1 MDNENTP
8 QSHRILYPGLNGI
21 RTYADLLMTRSRPLP
36 VPDAEVISTNGRDTL
51 TDTVSQQSQIT
62 GSDIVP
68 QQSQM
73 RGPETAP
80 QESQMRG
87 SETVPQE
94 SQLRGSDTVLQ
105 ESQKWY
111 GLIPVR
117 YLRYL
122 HGIVKLCNAK
132 PDLFGLLPTLRTSAF
147 MAVDVDFVTLTSQIS
162 YWHPAH
168 LCEQLTE
175 LVICRLY
182 LTYGRCSLISLHA
195 NCNTRQ

>member
-21 RTYADLLMTRSRPLP
+21 RTYADLLMMRSRPLP

-87 SETVPQE
+87 SETVPQQ
-94 SQLRGSDTVLQ
+94 SQMTGSDTVLQ

-132 PDLFGLLPTLRTSAF
+132 PDLFGLLPYTPNICIYGWWCRFRYANQPNFPLAPRSF
-147 MAVDVDFVTLTSQIS
+147 MWTV
-162 YWHPAH
+162 YWAG
-168 LCEQLTE
+168 
-175 LVICRLY
+175 Y
-182 LTYGRCSLISLHA
+182 M
-195 NCNTRQ
+195 